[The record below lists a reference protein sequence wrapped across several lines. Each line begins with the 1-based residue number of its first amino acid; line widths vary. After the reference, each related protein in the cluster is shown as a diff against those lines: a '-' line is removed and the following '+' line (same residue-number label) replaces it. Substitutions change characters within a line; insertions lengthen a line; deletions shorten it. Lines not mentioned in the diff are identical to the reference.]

1 MRSIA
6 TALPIRALLALA
18 SLAACTSAAAV
29 DWNAVKPRDVSL
41 FYPGQASWEW
51 VLTAKDHSG
60 ATKFR
65 EGKNCKSCHDG
76 EQADM
81 GKRIVTGEKLEP
93 KPIANKPGSATV
105 QVRTAHDA
113 DRLYFQLRFKPS
125 APTGTKDDA
134 TFVAHVT
141 VMIDD
146 GGVKEA
152 TRAGCWASCHDD
164 AIGMASAPASGE
176 ITKYLGASRTKL
188 ARTGGGEN
196 FKPDADLQALMA
208 SGTFLEYWQARI
220 APDKL
225 AQAVSGWIL
234 DKRHEHS
241 PAASSATATFADGWW
256 TVELSRPLAAGGTG
270 QKAIAAGKT
279 YTVGFALHDDY
290 ANHRHHYVS
299 FEHTLVLDAGT
310 ADFVAA
316 KQ

>member
-1 MRSIA
+1 
-6 TALPIRALLALA
+6 
-18 SLAACTSAAAV
+18 
-29 DWNAVKPRDVSL
+29 VKL

-65 EGKNCKSCHDG
+65 EGKNCKGCHDG

-93 KPIANKPGSATV
+93 KPIAGKPGGNTLE
-105 QVRTAHDA
+105 VRTAHDA
-113 DRLYFQLRFKPS
+113 ERLYFQLRWQPS
-125 APTGTKDDA
+125 PASGTKLDPDEA
-134 TFVAHVT
+134 AHVT
-141 VMIDD
+141 VMLDD

-164 AIGMASAPASGE
+164 AIGMASAPEGAQ
-176 ITKYLGASRTKL
+176 ITKYLGASRSKL
-188 ARTGGGEN
+188 ARSGGGEN
-196 FKPDADLQALMA
+196 FKPDADIEALLQ
-208 SGTFLEYWQARI
+208 SGTFLEYWQAELNPGKP
-220 APDKL
+220 AE
-225 AQAVSGWIL
+225 AVSGWIL
-234 DKRHEHS
+234 DKRHQHT

-256 TVELSRPLAAGGTG
+256 TVELSRPLAAAGKG
-270 QKAIAAGKT
+270 QKTIAPGKT
-279 YTVGFALHDDY
+279 WTVGFALHDDY